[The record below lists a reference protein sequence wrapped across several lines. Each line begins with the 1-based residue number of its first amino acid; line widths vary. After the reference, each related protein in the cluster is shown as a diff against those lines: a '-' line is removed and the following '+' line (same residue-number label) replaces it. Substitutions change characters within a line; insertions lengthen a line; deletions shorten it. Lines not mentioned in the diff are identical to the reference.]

1 MAATPEQLANLRK
14 ARAAASAKAAERRR
28 EKAAAAKAAAQAE
41 KAQVEAEMKL
51 VRQKGAKLTKTR
63 AEFLTDIVNR
73 AEKRMVDAS
82 ESQFV
87 QLAKIQMDALN
98 QLEALGAGADPDEK
112 REKTQ
117 QTALSEFE
125 KRMSERRNS
134 AAAAGA

>member
-28 EKAAAAKAAAQAE
+28 EKAAAAKAAAKEE

-73 AEKRMVDAS
+73 AE
-82 ESQFV
+82 
-87 QLAKIQMDALN
+87 
-98 QLEALGAGADPDEK
+98 
-112 REKTQ
+112 
-117 QTALSEFE
+117 
-125 KRMSERRNS
+125 
-134 AAAAGA
+134 